1 MYKHITI
8 GGIALALILSIL
20 ALVGGNTQPASID
33 KTGLEKVLGG
43 STSDNWSVGGNL
55 SITGT
60 SALTGAATIGS
71 SGTAIAQENYGS
83 CNLLP
88 DATTIAA
95 SSTARVTCQ
104 GGTDTTGMTALTG
117 ITSTSKIVGTLS
129 TTTAAAG
136 IAIGANAFGGLELLG
151 ATASTTSGYIETLII
166 NNTGGTYTWP
176 TTGSASG
183 TMQYIGIK

>member
-1 MYKHITI
+1 MIDYIKKNHLGLLIIAFLIASSFFTAKPAVKELGAI
-8 GGIALALILSIL
+8 NRDTTTVSNPFRFQQGIINDTTL
-20 ALVGGNTQPASID
+20 TQ
-33 KTGLEKVLGG
+33 
-43 STSDNWSVGGNL
+43 
-55 SITGT
+55 
-60 SALTGAATIGS
+60 TGAITVGS
-71 SGTAIAQENYGS
+71 SGTAVAQLNYGS

-88 DATTIAA
+88 NATTIAA

-104 GGTDTTGMTALTG
+104 GGTATTGQTALTG

-151 ATASTTSGYIETLII
+151 ATASTTSGFIETLII
-166 NNTGGTYTWP
+166 NNTGATYTWP
-176 TTGSASG
+176 TSGTASG